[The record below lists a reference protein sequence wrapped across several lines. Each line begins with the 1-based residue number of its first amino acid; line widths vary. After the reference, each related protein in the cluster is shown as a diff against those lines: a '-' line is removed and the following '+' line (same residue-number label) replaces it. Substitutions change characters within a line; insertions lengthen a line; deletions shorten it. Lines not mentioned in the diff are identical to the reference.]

1 MEKGKF
7 LWRKN
12 LKKGGNVMNVL
23 DPIEELY
30 DLYLEEENTPCIVEV
45 LDNGLGFDSDM
56 EDRPADPHLE
66 L

>member
-1 MEKGKF
+1 
-7 LWRKN
+7 
-12 LKKGGNVMNVL
+12 MNVL